1 MYFPN
6 GEEFSGIIEVEGFK
20 FRKHVTRQDDYI
32 LIEITDMT
40 YKIIA
45 ERAVYKNE
53 AQRLEDENIELKAQI
68 KDLEEENNKI
78 PLIHFNTS
86 KTTDE
91 EEVLIVD

>member
-40 YKIIA
+40 YRLVVDTK
-45 ERAVYKNE
+45 VYSLSDTDL
-53 AQRLEDENIELKAQI
+53 AQEVINSAIYDFIEYQ
-68 KDLEEENNKI
+68 
-78 PLIHFNTS
+78 
-86 KTTDE
+86 TDE
-91 EEVLIVD
+91 LDKVMAHFIKN

>member
-40 YKIIA
+40 YRLVVDTKVYSLSDTDLAQEVINSAIYDFIEYQTDDLDKIMAQLI
-45 ERAVYKNE
+45 KN
-53 AQRLEDENIELKAQI
+53 
-68 KDLEEENNKI
+68 
-78 PLIHFNTS
+78 
-86 KTTDE
+86 
-91 EEVLIVD
+91 

>member
-40 YKIIA
+40 YRLVVDTK
-45 ERAVYKNE
+45 VYSLSDTDL
-53 AQRLEDENIELKAQI
+53 AQEVINSAIYDFIEYQ
-68 KDLEEENNKI
+68 
-78 PLIHFNTS
+78 
-86 KTTDE
+86 TDE
-91 EEVLIVD
+91 LDKVMAHFIKK

>member
-40 YKIIA
+40 YKIVAETKVSDISDVDIA
-45 ERAVYKNE
+45 QEVINVAIY
-53 AQRLEDENIELKAQI
+53 DFIEYQ
-68 KDLEEENNKI
+68 
-78 PLIHFNTS
+78 
-86 KTTDE
+86 TDE
-91 EEVLIVD
+91 LDKVMAHFIKN

>member
-40 YKIIA
+40 YKIIPETKVSDISDVDIA
-45 ERAVYKNE
+45 QEVINVAIFDYIENQTDDLDKIMAHFIKN
-53 AQRLEDENIELKAQI
+53 
-68 KDLEEENNKI
+68 
-78 PLIHFNTS
+78 
-86 KTTDE
+86 
-91 EEVLIVD
+91 